1 MFLTTNRAGV
11 LDEAIK
17 SRVHLSLYY
26 DHLTEQQTVAI
37 FKQHIQ
43 RLRDIERQRNPDQ
56 NDQIMVLHREIIQ
69 FAKDHFNQRDNNHA
83 PGSNFGRWN
92 GRQIRNAFLIA
103 SSLAHYDS
111 EDGVE
116 DEEKDDLAE
125 PGRKKQKQLGR
136 SQFELVAQTTLMYD
150 QFRASVHSG
159 KSDDHVA
166 FDREERA
173 MSSQPRPS
181 TPVRMNNPGTSFG

>member
-11 LDEAIK
+11 LDEAVK
-17 SRVHLSLYY
+17 SRVHLNLHY
-26 DHLTEQQTVAI
+26 DHLTEDQTVAI

-56 NDQIMVLHREIIQ
+56 NEQIMVLHKEIIQ
-69 FAKDHFNQRDNNHA
+69 FAKDHYNQRDNNHGS
-83 PGSNFGRWN
+83 GSNFGRWN

-111 EDGVE
+111 EDE
-116 DEEKDDLAE
+116 ADEADKDDLAE

-136 SQFELVAQTTLMYD
+136 SQFELVAQTSTGSRSTLES
-150 QFRASVHSG
+150 QTITLRSKGRSG
-159 KSDDHVA
+159 QCRRNQGHPHLS
-166 FDREERA
+166 
-173 MSSQPRPS
+173 
-181 TPVRMNNPGTSFG
+181 G